1 MPLASAEG
9 DFLCLFSVLSSILL
23 LEHDKGGVPMDDEE
37 IYEMFLELIEQLDL
51 QDPDGRIRVLSKLPR
66 YTTEEPT
73 TQQMKP
79 KYIER

>member
-1 MPLASAEG
+1 
-9 DFLCLFSVLSSILL
+9 
-23 LEHDKGGVPMDDEE
+23 MDDEE
-37 IYEMFLELIEQLDL
+37 IFEMFLELIEQLDL

-73 TQQMKP
+73 TQQIKP